1 MIVADLSQAT
11 SFLNEQGLFSAR
23 EHALDAFRKVQNRT
37 CRGAEWLGWRRIL
50 SEPDDALLDRID
62 THARRI
68 RKEADL
74 FIVCGIGGSYQGAK
88 GILHALKT
96 PFQQRKG
103 EPEVLFAGHHL
114 GGRYLSSLLEYM
126 SVPKADGSPK
136 EVFLNVISKS
146 GTTLETAVAFRI
158 LREWME
164 ERYGADAGRR
174 IVATTSPKG
183 GVLNELAD
191 AHGYEKYVIP
201 DDVGGRFSVLTP
213 VGLLPVAVAGLDSK
227 TLFYGAV
234 GMFESLER
242 EPGNLLDYAAARYRF
257 HGEGIA
263 LDLLSSFDPEWRE
276 MIGWLQ
282 QLLGESEGKEG
293 KGLFPGVAS
302 YTTDLHSIGQMVQQG
317 QRNLLETMIRTRRPM
332 SELMIRASEAR
343 ASHAEHGKASGETQD
358 VLHRES
364 KDALHAEEQDAL
376 DRESGRPARSSNDI
390 DQLSYLEGKSLHEI
404 NHSAEEGTVRA
415 HVEGN
420 VPVVQIMVDAMG
432 EQQLGEFIYFYE
444 LFTAVYGTMLG
455 VNPFDQPGV
464 EAYKKAMYHQLGK
477 PF

>member
-23 EHALDAFRKVQNRT
+23 EYALDAFRKVQNRT

-88 GILHALKT
+88 GILHALKN

-114 GGRYLSSLLEYM
+114 GGRYLSNLLEYM
-126 SVPKADGSPK
+126 SAPTADGSPK

-146 GTTLETAVAFRI
+146 GTTLETAIAFRI
-158 LREWME
+158 LRKWME

-191 AHGYEKYVIP
+191 AYGYEKYVIA

-213 VGLLPVAVAGLDSK
+213 VGWLPVAVAGLDSK

-242 EPGNLLDYAAARYRF
+242 DPGNLLDYAAARYRF
-257 HGEGIA
+257 HEEGIA
-263 LDLLSSFDPEWRE
+263 MDLLSSFDPEWRE

-317 QRNLLETMIRTRRPM
+317 QRNLLETMIRTQRPM
-332 SELMIRASEAR
+332 SELTVRASAAGTPNAGHGEASTEPQEG
-343 ASHAEHGKASGETQD
+343 A
-358 VLHRES
+358 
-364 KDALHAEEQDAL
+364 QDAL
-376 DRESGRPARSSNDI
+376 RSESGRPMGRSYDI

-404 NHSAEEGTVRA
+404 NQSAEEGTVRA

-420 VPVVQIMVDAMG
+420 VPVVQLMVDAMG

-464 EAYKKAMYHQLGK
+464 EAYKKAMYQQLGK
-477 PF
+477 PS

>member
-1 MIVADLSQAT
+1 MIVADLTQAT
-11 SFLNEQGLFSAR
+11 SFLEENGLFSAR
-23 EHALDAFRKVQNRT
+23 EKALEAFRTVQNRT
-37 CRGAEWLGWRRIL
+37 CRGAEWLGWRRVL

-62 THARRI
+62 THARKI
-68 RKEADL
+68 REQADL

-88 GILHALKT
+88 GILHVLKK
-96 PFQQRKG
+96 PFHQRPD
-103 EPEVLFAGHHL
+103 EPEVIFAGQHL
-114 GGRYLSSLLEYM
+114 GGRYLASLIEYM
-126 SVPKADGSPK
+126 SAPKADGSPK
-136 EVFLNVISKS
+136 EVVINVISKS
-146 GTTLETAVAFRI
+146 GTTLETAIAFRL

-164 ERYGADAGRR
+164 ERYGVDAGGR
-174 IVATTSPKG
+174 IIATTSPQG
-183 GVLNELAD
+183 GVLNRLAE
-191 AHGYEKYVIP
+191 ANGYEKYVIP

-242 EPGNLLDYAAARYRF
+242 DPGNLLDYAAARYRF
-257 HGEGIA
+257 HEEGIA
-263 LDLLSSFDPEWRE
+263 LDLISSFDPEWRE

-317 QRNLLETMIRTRRPM
+317 QRNLLETMLRIRRPM
-332 SELMIRASEAR
+332 SNLLIRE
-343 ASHAEHGKASGETQD
+343 
-358 VLHRES
+358 REGNVAGV
-364 KDALHAEEQDAL
+364 DDGLT
-376 DRESGRPARSSNDI
+376 
-390 DQLSYLEGKSLHEI
+390 YLEGKSLHQI
-404 NHSAEEGTVRA
+404 NQSAEDGTIRA
-415 HVEGN
+415 HVDGD
-420 VPVVQIMVDAMG
+420 VPVIQLMVDAMG

-464 EAYKKAMYHQLGK
+464 EAYKKAMYQQLGK
-477 PF
+477 PS